1 MFATSHP
8 IQASSQ
14 ANNSVIPNSTSPDPN
29 AMHAQTL
36 SSWAARS
43 ELESTNGMP
52 AATTTPSYSGQSN
65 CGSDLD
71 GSPSST
77 DSSRGAS
84 PRLGT
89 PGSYTSPSPS
99 DFETNSSPEPIAIVG
114 IACRFAQAN
123 NPCKLWDLVS
133 AGRSGHSEI
142 PQRSWR
148 PEAWY
153 HPSRERS
160 GQLCTTLGHFIEDV
174 GAFDAPFFS
183 ISAEEAAAMD
193 PMQRLGLEIAYE
205 AFENA
210 GVPMHSLAKSA
221 TAVYS
226 GVMTNDYQAL
236 AEGDPFRLGTNSAAG
251 TGKSMLSNR
260 ISWFF
265 DLEGP
270 SLTLDTACSSS
281 LYAIHLACQSL
292 RTGESR
298 QALVTGHNLILH
310 PTFFSQLSSMH
321 MVSKD
326 GVSKSFDASANG
338 YGRGEGIA
346 GVVVKTLSAAVE
358 DGDVIRA
365 VIRSTGVSSDGKT
378 PGITVP
384 SGDAQAAL
392 ICKVYKD
399 AGLDMAHTSYFE
411 GIQAKID
418 LYAQ

>member
-1 MFATSHP
+1 M
-8 IQASSQ
+8 
-14 ANNSVIPNSTSPDPN
+14 D
-29 AMHAQTL
+29 AQTL

-43 ELESTNGMP
+43 ELESTNDIP
-52 AATTTPSYSGQSN
+52 ATTTTPSYSGRSN

-99 DFETNSSPEPIAIVG
+99 DFETNGSPEPIAIVG

-265 DLEGP
+265 DLAGP

-326 GVSKSFDASANG
+326 GVSKSFDASADG

-365 VIRSTGVSSDGKT
+365 VIRSTGVGSDGKT

-411 GIQAKID
+411 GI
-418 LYAQ
+418 